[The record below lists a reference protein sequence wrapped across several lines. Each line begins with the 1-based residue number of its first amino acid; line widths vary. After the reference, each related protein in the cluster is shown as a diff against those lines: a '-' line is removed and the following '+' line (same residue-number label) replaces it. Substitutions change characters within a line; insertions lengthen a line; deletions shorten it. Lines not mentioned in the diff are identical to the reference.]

1 MDVTFRC
8 SHPPADASVGPSGE
22 VGYPPVDSDHSP
34 GSFSAPLEGTLM
46 DFELSDEQRLFRD
59 TIRDFVAKEIE
70 PVASEYEANDIYP
83 TEIIEGLKEMGLF
96 GMMIPEEFGGLDLDF
111 VTYAMVFEELA
122 KSWHGVAG
130 TLGSHSLACKII
142 SLHGTPEQKAKYLPD
157 LATGARRS
165 GIGLTEPEAGSDLQ
179 GIKTTARLE
188 GDEYVINGTKTW
200 ITNARHADPLPVL
213 VKTDPNAT
221 PAHKGMSL
229 ILVEAGTPGFTVSK
243 DLPKLGY
250 KGTESCEV
258 SLIDVRVPKENLIGG
273 VEGRGMQQ
281 VLGALE
287 TGRINVAARALGIA
301 QRAYD
306 EALQYSRDRHAFGQ
320 PISDFQAI
328 QIKLADMATKIQ
340 AARLLINWAA
350 STADAGGR
358 VDMQA
363 GMSKLYAAEI
373 AVEVALD
380 SMRIH
385 GGYGYSKEFIIERLY
400 REAPLS
406 VIGEGTS
413 DIMRMVIARSLISGK
428 DVIG

>member
-1 MDVTFRC
+1 
-8 SHPPADASVGPSGE
+8 
-22 VGYPPVDSDHSP
+22 
-34 GSFSAPLEGTLM
+34 M
-46 DFELSDEQRLFRD
+46 DFEFSEEQRLFRD

-70 PVASEYEANDIYP
+70 PVASEWEAADRYP
-83 TEIIEGLKEMGLF
+83 TEIVEGLKEMGLF
-96 GMMIPEEFGGLDLDF
+96 GMMIPEEYGGLDLDF
-111 VTYAMVFEELA
+111 VTYAMVFEELS

-142 SLHGTPEQKAKYLPD
+142 AVHGTEEQKQKYLPD
-157 LATGARRS
+157 LATGKRRS

-179 GIKTTARLE
+179 GIKTTAKLD
-188 GDEYVINGTKTW
+188 GDHYVINGTKTW
-200 ITNARHADPLPVL
+200 ITNARYADPLPVL
-213 VKTDPNAT
+213 VKTDPSAS

-258 SLIDVRVPKENLIGG
+258 SLVDVRVPKENLVGG

-281 VLGALE
+281 VLGGLE
-287 TGRINVAARALGIA
+287 TGRINVAARALGVA

-320 PISDFQAI
+320 PISEFQAI

-340 AARLLINWAA
+340 AARLLINWSAA
-350 STADAGGR
+350 RADAGGR
-358 VDMQA
+358 VDMEA
-363 GMSKLYAAEI
+363 GMAKLYASEI
-373 AVEVALD
+373 GVEVTLD
-380 SMRIH
+380 AMRIH

-413 DIMRMVIARSLISGK
+413 DIMRTVIARGLISGK

>member
-1 MDVTFRC
+1 
-8 SHPPADASVGPSGE
+8 
-22 VGYPPVDSDHSP
+22 
-34 GSFSAPLEGTLM
+34 M
-46 DFELSDEQRLFRD
+46 DFELSEEQRLFRD

-70 PVASEYEANDIYP
+70 PVASEWEAADRYP
-83 TEIIEGLKEMGLF
+83 TEIVEGLKEMGLF
-96 GMMIPEEFGGLDLDF
+96 GMMIPEEYGGLDLDF
-111 VTYAMVFEELA
+111 ITYAMVFEELA

-142 SLHGTPEQKAKYLPD
+142 SVHGTEEQKQKYLPD
-157 LATGARRS
+157 LATGKRRS

-179 GIKTTARLE
+179 GIKTTAKLD
-188 GDEYVINGTKTW
+188 GDHYVINGTKTW
-200 ITNARHADPLPVL
+200 ITNARYADPLPVL
-213 VKTDPNAT
+213 VKTDPSAS

-258 SLIDVRVPKENLIGG
+258 SLVDVRVPKENLIGG

-287 TGRINVAARALGIA
+287 TGRINVAARALGVA

-340 AARLLINWAA
+340 AARLLINWSA
-350 STADAGGR
+350 SRADAGGR
-358 VDMQA
+358 VDMEA
-363 GMSKLYAAEI
+363 GMAKLYAAEI
-373 AVEVALD
+373 GVEVTLD
-380 SMRIH
+380 AMRIH

-413 DIMRMVIARSLISGK
+413 DIMRMVIARGLISGK